1 MFVYLLPWQSD
12 IIESQDDDFIF
23 LRRLARNYL
32 PKKKDEDDYQWVP
45 LSCFIILKTE
55 QQLEKQIQQLNDY
68 FRFTATKAFKLM
80 LNEINDL
87 AGQHEVIAENQSTA
101 VVSDL
106 TTLVKSMK
114 DDRRKVR
121 IWKFHC

>member
-1 MFVYLLPWQSD
+1 MITF
-12 IIESQDDDFIF
+12 
-23 LRRLARNYL
+23 N
-32 PKKKDEDDYQWVP
+32 
-45 LSCFIILKTE
+45 IL
-55 QQLEKQIQQLNDY
+55 

-87 AGQHEVIAENQSTA
+87 AGQHEVIAENLSTA

-106 TTLVKSMK
+106 NILVKSMR

-121 IWKFHC
+121 KLYPTMFSAKS

>member
-1 MFVYLLPWQSD
+1 
-12 IIESQDDDFIF
+12 
-23 LRRLARNYL
+23 
-32 PKKKDEDDYQWVP
+32 
-45 LSCFIILKTE
+45 
-55 QQLEKQIQQLNDY
+55 
-68 FRFTATKAFKLM
+68 M

-87 AGQHEVIAENQSTA
+87 AGQHEVIAENLSTA

-121 IWKFHC
+121 EDGSVLCVTGAEIDESESFVENFANHQSSNDSRNIKDHPEGPRQIINHSLCNRAV